1 MVNRYE
7 VAAIDKIW
15 NEKNKLETWL
25 LVENKVVE
33 AWSKLGV
40 IPAADCEKIIKKSKI
55 DHKRMLEIEKETKHD
70 VVAFTRMLSE
80 NLGSE
85 KKWIHLGLTST
96 DVVDTAQNYL
106 IAQSNIILKNSLDNL
121 QNELLSKALEN
132 KEVLIMGRT
141 HGIYGEPTSL
151 GLKFLLWF
159 EEVKRQQERF
169 LLARQQ
175 IEVAKISGS
184 MGNYANLELEVETFV
199 AKELKLGIDSLS
211 TQVTQRDRHAF
222 LISVFGNIASTLE
235 KIAIEIRSFQR
246 SEVQEMMEGFAKGQK
261 GSSSMPHKKNPISS
275 ENISGLARYIRTFV
289 SMGFENNLLWHER
302 DISHSSNER
311 IVLPDLFHSIIYAVE
326 RLTETIK
333 NLFINKK
340 RMQENIDS
348 QNNIFYS
355 QPILTHIIKETNFSR
370 EQVYDFIQNCT
381 LETQEKQLN
390 FKEVLIK
397 NGVEKYINNLD
408 FEKLFDQNYFL
419 RNVQKIYER
428 ILNHERSN

>member
-1 MVNRYE
+1 MINRYSVKE
-7 VAAIDKIW
+7 IEQIW
-15 NEKNKLETWL
+15 SEQNKLDTWL
-25 LVENKVVE
+25 LVENLVVQ
-33 AWSKLGV
+33 AWTKLKV
-40 IPAADCEKIIKKSKI
+40 IPQIDCDKILKNSKVNI
-55 DHKRMLEIEKETKHD
+55 PRMLEIEKETKHD

-80 NLGSE
+80 NLGDE

-106 IAQSNIILKNSLDNL
+106 ISKSNDVLRESLKKL
-121 QNELLSKALEN
+121 QIELLTKAKEN
-132 KEVLIMGRT
+132 QSVLIMGRT

-151 GLKFLLWF
+151 GLKFLLWYD
-159 EEVKRQQERF
+159 EIKRQLQRF
-169 LLARQQ
+169 ELACSQ
-175 IEVAKISGS
+175 IEVSKISGS
-184 MGNYANLELEVETFV
+184 MGNYANLELEVETYV
-199 AKELKLGIDSLS
+199 ARKLNLEVDSLS

-222 LISVFGNIASTLE
+222 LISVFANIASTLE

-261 GSSSMPHKKNPISS
+261 GSSSMPHKKNPISL

-311 IVLPDLFHSIIYAVE
+311 IVLPDIFHSIIYVVQ

-333 NLFINKK
+333 NLFINKE

-355 QPILTHIIKETNFSR
+355 QPILTQIIKNSNYSR
-370 EQVYDFIQNCT
+370 EEVYDFIQNCT
-381 LETQEKQLN
+381 LETQETKRD
-390 FKEVLIK
+390 FKEVLLK
-397 NGVEKYINNLD
+397 NNIEKYINLKD
-408 FEKLFDQNYFL
+408 FEKLFDKKYFL
-419 RNVQKIYER
+419 RNVPKIYER
-428 ILNHERSN
+428 ILNDERSN